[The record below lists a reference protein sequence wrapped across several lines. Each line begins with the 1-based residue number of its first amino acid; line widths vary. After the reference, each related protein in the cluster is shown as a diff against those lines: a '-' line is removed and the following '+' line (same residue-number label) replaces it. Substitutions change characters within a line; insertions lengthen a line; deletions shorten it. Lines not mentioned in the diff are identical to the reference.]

1 MAVLAVVGISYY
13 NSQFSLSINGVKID
27 KEEFLKAAEEKKY
40 DVTSYFSG
48 KSGVSIN
55 RSFWNTQIDGEI
67 PAEKLADA
75 ALEELKEIH
84 AAYGLAEEKGYVE
97 DGSYQGLVERW
108 EAENK
113 SRADKVAKGE
123 PVYGLSEFTLELY
136 REYEMD
142 SIQKQ
147 YCADLGNEG
156 MEISDEDRA
165 QYYEEKK
172 DQLFRR
178 DDDIALDYIKIPY
191 EQEGMDEGRKD
202 QLHSILTQIYKDM
215 DAEHSLAELAGQES
229 QILPYLKQQEF
240 SSGEASVYSR
250 VLGDILDY
258 AWELKTG
265 ESTAVLDENGALYL
279 VQCSQRSESGYIPID
294 EVQDHINKA
303 LREERYDEIV
313 KKRAEEAQVEGE
325 QERIYFFMKK
335 HIEK

>member
-1 MAVLAVVGISYY
+1 MSC
-13 NSQFSLSINGVKID
+13 
-27 KEEFLKAAEEKKY
+27 ETEK
-40 DVTSYFSG
+40 
-48 KSGVSIN
+48 
-55 RSFWNTQIDGEI
+55 
-67 PAEKLADA
+67 
-75 ALEELKEIH
+75 
-84 AAYGLAEEKGYVE
+84 
-97 DGSYQGLVERW
+97 
-108 EAENK
+108 K

-147 YCADLGNEG
+147 YCADLNNEG
-156 MEISDEDRA
+156 MEISDEDRE

-178 DDDIALDYIKIPY
+178 DDDIALDYVKIPY
-191 EQEGMDEGRKD
+191 TQEGMDEGRKD
-202 QLHSILTQIYKDM
+202 ELHSILTQIYKDM
-215 DAEHSLAELAGQES
+215 DAEHFLAELAGQES

-240 SSGEASVYSR
+240 SSGEAGVYSR
-250 VLGDILDY
+250 VLGDILEY

-279 VQCSQRSESGYIPID
+279 VQCSERTENGYIPID

-313 KKRAEEAQVEGE
+313 KKRAEEAKVEGD